1 MNAKLIGPSNI
12 NPVITHI
19 HNNIMS
25 PRQQEQKTISQV
37 GSLLDQDSNINTITQ
52 IERKSPPETGF

>member
-1 MNAKLIGPSNI
+1 
-12 NPVITHI
+12 
-19 HNNIMS
+19 MS

>member
-1 MNAKLIGPSNI
+1 
-12 NPVITHI
+12 
-19 HNNIMS
+19 MS

-37 GSLLDQDSNINTITQ
+37 GSLLDQDSNINTIMQ